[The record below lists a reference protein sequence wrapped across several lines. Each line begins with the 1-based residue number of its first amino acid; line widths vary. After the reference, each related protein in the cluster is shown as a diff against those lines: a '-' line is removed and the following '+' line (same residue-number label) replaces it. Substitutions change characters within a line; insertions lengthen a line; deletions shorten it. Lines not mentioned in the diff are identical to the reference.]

1 MANENKIEFD
11 GTITEVY
18 GNGAFKVKF
27 PNNLEIRAT
36 VSGKMRQHRIQILRG
51 DTVKVELNQYDM
63 TQGRI
68 VYRY

>member
-1 MANENKIEFD
+1 MQQENKIEFD
-11 GTITEVY
+11 GTVTEVY

-27 PNNLEIRAT
+27 QNNLEIRAT

>member
-27 PNNLEIRAT
+27 HNNLEIRAT